1 MIKLKNLKGEFMKPI
16 KKAVI
21 LAAGFGTRFLP
32 FSKSVYKGMLPIIDT
47 PTIELIVN
55 ELVESGIEDI
65 LMIVGFNKT
74 DVISHFSHNK
84 VLEEKFKDKPEYL
97 KAVTNQLKAKV
108 SFVEQKV
115 INGTGGA
122 ILLAEDF
129 TKDEPFLMCFA
140 DDLMLSDVPVSK
152 QLIDEYNRT
161 GKAVLGCQSI
171 PKEQVVRCSSVE
183 YSSKN
188 GRSHVVTRVVEKPKF
203 EDIKSTLSTLGR
215 YIFLPSIYD
224 YCRKLKVNQ
233 TCNELCIT
241 DTYDM
246 IAENEGL
253 IAYEFE
259 GTRYDIGNKFGY
271 LTAVFDYAL
280 KNPEYSEKLKE
291 YIKESI

>member
-1 MIKLKNLKGEFMKPI
+1 MKKV
-16 KKAVI
+16 KKAVV

-55 ELVESGIEDI
+55 ELVDSGIEEI
-65 LMIVGFNKT
+65 LMIVGFNKEN
-74 DVISHFSHNK
+74 VISHFSHNK
-84 VLEEKFKDKPEYL
+84 FLEDKFKNNPEYL
-97 KAVTNQLKAKV
+97 RAITSQLKAKV
-108 SFVEQKV
+108 TFVEQKI

-122 ILLAEDF
+122 LLLAEDF

-140 DDLMLSDVPVSK
+140 DDLMQSEVPVSK
-152 QLIDEYNRT
+152 QLIDEYYRT

-183 YSSKN
+183 YSRKN
-188 GRSHVVTRVVEKPKF
+188 GRSYEVTRVVEKPKF

-215 YIFLPSIYD
+215 YVFLPSIYD
-224 YCRKLKVNQ
+224 YCRQLKVNKV
-233 TCNELCIT
+233 CNELCVT

-246 IAENEGL
+246 IAKNEGL

-271 LTAVFDYAL
+271 LTAIFDYAL
-280 KNPEYSEKLKE
+280 KDPNYSDKLKE
-291 YIKESI
+291 YIKERI